1 MQIKLNGQD
10 YRNMLM
16 YAAEV
21 VLKKQD
27 EINALNVFPVPDG
40 DTGSNMAMTI
50 TNGSK
55 AIVESKTE
63 SISEIAN
70 LYSKGLLMGARG
82 NSGVILSQFF
92 RGIAIGLEG
101 QSEVTTEQFHAAI
114 KQGYIKGYES
124 VIKAVEGTI
133 LTVSREMY
141 ENKLTVELDFITYFE
156 DLIVVATESLNNTP
170 NLLPVL
176 KESNVVDAGGFGLV
190 TMFEAM
196 CANLKGEKISVE
208 ANFELYVTNE
218 EHPLNPEDIT
228 FGFCTEVLVNTNE
241 SFDINDVRNH
251 LETMGDSIVAV
262 SDGDILKIHVHTEQ
276 PAEIIVYAQ
285 TFGRMIHMKSENMRI
300 QAEEKMAKMKNEEIE
315 VAIVAVASSKEFG
328 ELFNEHVKVTIVEGG
343 QTLNPSVYDLVSAIE
358 HTNAKKVII
367 FPNNSNII
375 LAANNAKMAVDGK
388 EIHVVETKHMTQA
401 IEALNF
407 YNPSLDY
414 EENIQAMEAAIEE
427 TDNIEITNA
436 IKDTK
441 IDGVEIKKND
451 FLLIQNGKIVAS
463 ESKINDIANNIVK
476 KAVVQESELVVI
488 CIGKDGKKKVAKN
501 IVKKIE
507 DESPFTEVVI
517 KETQQ
522 ELYPYL
528 VYLV

>member
-1 MQIKLNGQD
+1 MRIKLNGQD

-16 YAAEV
+16 YAAEI
-21 VLKKQD
+21 VLKKQE

-50 TNGSK
+50 NSGTK
-55 AIVESKTE
+55 AIVESKSE

-92 RGIAIGLEG
+92 RGIAIGFSG
-101 QSEVTTEQFHAAI
+101 KNEVTTEEFHEAI

-141 ENKLTVELDFITYFE
+141 ENKLSTELDFITYFE
-156 DLIVVATESLNNTP
+156 DLIIVATQSLDNTP

-176 KESNVVDAGGFGLV
+176 KESNVVDAGGYGLV
-190 TMFEAM
+190 IMFEAM
-196 CANLKGEKISVE
+196 CANLKGEEVSVE
-208 ANFELYVTNE
+208 SNFELYVTNE
-218 EHPLNPEDIT
+218 EHPLNIEDIT
-228 FGFCTEVLVNTNE
+228 FGFCTEVLVNTTTNF
-241 SFDINDVRNH
+241 SINDVRNH
-251 LETMGDSIVAV
+251 LETIGDSIVAV
-262 SDGDILKIHVHTEQ
+262 NDGDILKMHVHTED
-276 PAEIIVYAQ
+276 PAGVITYAQ

-300 QAEEKMAKMKNEEIE
+300 QAEEKMAKIKNEEVEIG
-315 VAIVAVASSKEFG
+315 IVAVASSKEFG
-328 ELFNEHVKVTIVEGG
+328 ELFNEHVKVTVVSGG
-343 QTLNPSVYDLVSAIE
+343 QTLNPSVYDIVSAIE
-358 HTNAKKVII
+358 NTNAKKII
-367 FPNNSNII
+367 VLPNNSNII
-375 LAANNAKMAVDGK
+375 LAANNAKEAISDK
-388 EIHVVETKHMTQA
+388 EIHVIETKFMTQA

-407 YNPSLDY
+407 YNPMFGF
-414 EENIQAMEAAIEE
+414 EENIQAMEEAIAE

-436 IKDTK
+436 IKDTN
-441 IDGVEIKKND
+441 IGGVEIKKHD
-451 FLLIQNGKIVAS
+451 FLFLKNGKIIAS
-463 ESKINDIANNIVK
+463 ENKVNTLAARIVK
-476 KAVVQESELVVI
+476 KAVVNESDLVVI
-488 CIGKDGKKKVAKN
+488 CIGKDGKKKVAKS
-501 IVKKIE
+501 ILKQIE
-507 DESPFTEVVI
+507 EESPFTEVVI